1 MTIDEMIERCPDI
14 VKITPE
20 IMIEV
25 SNTKLNLPL
34 DINKTWVDNGYD
46 DYDAIEMVME
56 LEKRLDISITDDV
69 VETFTQ
75 GGNKPPVFK
84 SYLRNKKIEELGL

>member
-20 IMIEV
+20 AMIEV

-46 DYDAIEMVME
+46 DLDVVEMIME
-56 LEKRLDISITDDV
+56 LEKMLDISITDDV
-69 VETFTQ
+69 AESFTQ
-75 GGNKPPVFK
+75 GGNKPPIFK
-84 SYLRNKKIEELGL
+84 SYLRDKKIEQLGL

>member
-1 MTIDEMIERCPDI
+1 MTIEEMIERCPDI

-34 DINKTWVDNGYD
+34 DINKTWVDNGD
-46 DYDAIEMVME
+46 DDLDVIEMVME
-56 LEKRLDISITDDV
+56 LEKRLDIAITDDV
-69 VETFTQ
+69 AEAFTQ
-75 GGNKPPVFK
+75 GGNKPPIFK
-84 SYLRNKKIEELGL
+84 SYIRNKKIEELGL

>member
-25 SNTKLNLPL
+25 SNKLNLPL
-34 DINKTWVDNGYD
+34 DINKTWADNGYD
-46 DYDAIEMVME
+46 DLDVVEMIME
-56 LEKRLDISITDDV
+56 LEKMLDISITDDV
-69 VETFTQ
+69 AESFTQ
-75 GGNKPPVFK
+75 GGNKPPIFK
-84 SYLRNKKIEELGL
+84 SYLRDKKIEQLGL